1 MSDVL
6 KWQDV
11 QAVGKDVAARLKP
24 LDVTQ
29 GTPLT
34 AYLGPL
40 GKAFE
45 HLFNLSCS
53 AQSCQ

>member
-11 QAVGKDVAARLKP
+11 QAVGKDVAARLEP

-45 HLFNLSCS
+45 HFFNRSCS
-53 AQSCQ
+53 AQSCP